1 MKYVPINKI
10 EEYIGEIALVPRLN
24 PQPMLLCDVE
34 SECVTFYDIIGEHI
48 REVSMERL
56 CDGERPHIEFM
67 TQHEKPRGMVVNY
80 YINSTNGDI
89 TVDRKLKQI
98 EDSDADATA
107 NVSVNTHP
115 NECSVIHIRVR
126 NGEIDMLNA
135 RFEDVI
141 SEAVDT
147 MVLSQLRDGII
158 DSIGKIGF
166 DGDTVMWVEQDDPFF
181 ERDLRDVCIEH
192 GIWDGQ

>member
-10 EEYIGEIALVPRLN
+10 DEYVGKIALVPRLN
-24 PQPMLLCDVE
+24 NQPMLLCDVKDG
-34 SECVTFYDIIGEHI
+34 CVTFYDIIGEYK
-48 REVSMERL
+48 REISMERL
-56 CDGERPHIEFM
+56 RKGENSHVEFI
-67 TQHEKPRGMVVNY
+67 TQHESPRGMIVNY
-80 YINSTNGDI
+80 YINNTNGEVN
-89 TVDRKLKQI
+89 VDRKLKQI

-115 NECSVIHIRVR
+115 NECSMVHIRVR
-126 NGEIDMLNA
+126 NGEIDMFNM
-135 RFEDVI
+135 RFEDIVL
-141 SEAVDT
+141 EAVDT
-147 MVLSQLRDGII
+147 EILSQLRNGII

-192 GIWDGQ
+192 GIWGG